1 MATHQLFVNA
11 RSPRRPVA
19 GSEQYESVIY
29 DVTVKVDTAIG
40 WCVGAAAWLKPR
52 FPAGCLVNVQF
63 QPYEGDELLIE
74 KPRSRNHG
82 GVKEIICPVGVPVR
96 WFAGGGHAVPAIRL
110 LRAVLQVLDV
120 VGKNFGVGPPQLGS
134 RAPGGKSAPTDPFRP
149 PAPSP
154 SPSPYA
160 AAGAELD
167 RMARA
172 TEPGQI
178 LVAVPGQAGK
188 GQAKMLSALGDVDA
202 ESVLDG
208 PGRKKVR
215 VWTVRIRS

>member
-11 RSPRRPVA
+11 RPSRRPVA

-29 DVTVKVDTAIG
+29 DLTVKVDTAIG
-40 WCVGAAAWLKPR
+40 WCVATAAWLKPK

-63 QPYEGDELLIE
+63 QPYDGDELLIE

-96 WFAGGGHAVPAIRL
+96 WFAGGGHGVPAIRL
-110 LRAVLQVLDV
+110 LRAVLQVLGV
-120 VGKNFGVGPPQLGS
+120 VGKNFGVGPPQLRS

-149 PAPSP
+149 PTAA
-154 SPSPYA
+154 PSPYA

-167 RMARA
+167 RMTRA
-172 TEPGQI
+172 TGPGQL
-178 LVAVPGQAGK
+178 LVATPGQASK
-188 GQAKMLSALGDVDA
+188 GPAKILSALGDVDA

-208 PGRKKVR
+208 TGRKKVG

>member
-19 GSEQYESVIY
+19 GSGQYESVIY
-29 DVTVKVDTAIG
+29 DLTVKVDTAIG
-40 WCVGAAAWLKPR
+40 WCVAVAAWLKPK
-52 FPAGCLVNVQF
+52 FPAGCLVNVQL

-82 GVKEIICPVGVPVR
+82 EVKEIICPVGVPVR
-96 WFAGGGHAVPAIRL
+96 WFAGGGHGVPAIRL

-120 VGKNFGVGPPQLGS
+120 VGKNFGVGPPQLRS

-149 PAPSP
+149 PAAA
-154 SPSPYA
+154 PSPYA

-172 TEPGQI
+172 TEPGQL
-178 LVAVPGQAGK
+178 LVAAPGQAGK
-188 GQAKMLSALGDVDA
+188 GPAKIVSALGAVDA
-202 ESVLDG
+202 ECVVDG